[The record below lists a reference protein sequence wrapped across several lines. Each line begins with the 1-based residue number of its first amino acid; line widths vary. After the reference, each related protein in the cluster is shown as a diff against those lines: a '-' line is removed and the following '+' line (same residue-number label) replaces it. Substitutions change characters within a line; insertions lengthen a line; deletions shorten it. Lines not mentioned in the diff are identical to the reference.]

1 MSAPTDELKEKIRQ
15 LESDEA
21 FLELSKKYNALNLF
35 EILKITK
42 AEIRHSN
49 FLAWHLILKGITD
62 YKTGFSAPLPQT

>member
-35 EILKITK
+35 VKEGNTFFVSKT
-42 AEIRHSN
+42 RS
-49 FLAWHLILKGITD
+49 FLASTEISFSVITR
-62 YKTGFSAPLPQT
+62 F